1 MMVTVISALP
11 LLLPCT
17 ERLSPMSGVPVPDH
31 EHHEAEDEARH
42 PRDHVGCPPALAEN
56 IESGQVNASNLE
68 LQDKVFKSMRMRLR

>member
-17 ERLSPMSGVPVPDH
+17 ERLSPMSGVPDH
-31 EHHEAEDEARH
+31 EHHEAEDEAGH
-42 PRDHVGCPPALAEN
+42 PRDHVGCPPTLAEN
-56 IESGQVNASNLE
+56 IEPGQVNASNLE